1 MTWQLSLKKH
11 QPIIKAKKTKKAKTT
26 GTVKEGRDTVKVIS
40 SASLKKA
47 IEDLDAWSTLVK
59 GLSGNTIGVTGKGWS
74 GKGNQLSLLD
84 HVTAHVD
91 SSVAFLQR
99 PNQPERTGSM
109 EVVLKIQKM
118 LEGTKAYKDEHLNI
132 DGKLEIK
139 MKWMQ

>member
-1 MTWQLSLKKH
+1 MSWQYILKPP

-26 GTVKEGRDTVKVIS
+26 GTVKEGGDTVKVIS

-47 IEDLDAWSTLVK
+47 IDDLDGWSNLCK

-74 GKGNQLSLLD
+74 GKGNKLSLLD
-84 HVTAHVD
+84 HVTAHID

-118 LEGTKAYKDEHLNI
+118 LTETKAYKDAEL
-132 DGKLEIK
+132 KLEIK
-139 MKWMQ
+139 MK